1 MGFEMLFILGL
12 ALLIFG
18 PKKLPQI
25 SRQVGKLLAEFRR
38 ASQEFKSQ
46 IEEEVRNL
54 EIQVEQERLAKAAT
68 AEAPPQISQPQT
80 AQSQT
85 AQPQI
90 MPPTVGETVSM
101 RRAADRDTSF
111 DSAPSMKAAGESGA
125 TEPENRPKEEENAE
139 TMKGQNA

>member
-25 SRQVGKLLAEFRR
+25 SRQVGKILAEFRH

-54 EIQVEQERLAKAAT
+54 EIQVERERREAQTKAG
-68 AEAPPQISQPQT
+68 AE
-80 AQSQT
+80 SQT
-85 AQPQI
+85 HTQPQI
-90 MPPTVGETVSM
+90 LPPSVGETVSM
-101 RRAADRDTSF
+101 RREGSRDSSF
-111 DSAPSMKAAGESGA
+111 DSANPSEP
-125 TEPENRPKEEENAE
+125 TEYVVPDSSSEANSHPADENPEA
-139 TMKGQNA
+139 MKGQNA